1 MAGNIH
7 GHGQT
12 RHMGGH
18 LLNGKAQAG
27 GPAAEALRAD
37 AGLIDGGQQ
46 FAFEGG
52 IVGVRVGDVQRAE
65 QSFFCLLYTSPSP
78 RD

>member
-18 LLNGKAQAG
+18 LLDGKAQAG

-37 AGLIDGGQQ
+37 AGLVDSGQQ
-46 FAFEGG
+46 FAF
-52 IVGVRVGDVQRAE
+52 
-65 QSFFCLLYTSPSP
+65 
-78 RD
+78 